1 MQISEFGRQIVYGVV
16 IISML
21 LLYGR
26 EKAFR

>member
-1 MQISEFGRQIVYGVV
+1 MQMPEAWRQVIYGVV

-26 EKAFR
+26 ERATQ